1 MDLPFFMSIYC
12 RFRSAIQTAGAVC
25 IENFSPI
32 SILVED
38 EIDDLGNIPAS
49 DLILGKYEI
58 HRLNFTV
65 AIIDIDDERSLFLFH
80 FRNLAI
86 RDGAAGKL
94 EMNVIVASFPA
105 GSGKGSRL
113 AL

>member
-1 MDLPFFMSIYC
+1 MSIYY
-12 RFRSAIQTAGAVC
+12 RFRSAIQTAGAVR

-38 EIDDLGNIPAS
+38 EIDDLGNIPAG
-49 DLILGKYEI
+49 DLILGKHKI

-86 RDGAAGKL
+86 RNGAAGKL
-94 EMNVIVASFPA
+94 EMNVIVSSFPA